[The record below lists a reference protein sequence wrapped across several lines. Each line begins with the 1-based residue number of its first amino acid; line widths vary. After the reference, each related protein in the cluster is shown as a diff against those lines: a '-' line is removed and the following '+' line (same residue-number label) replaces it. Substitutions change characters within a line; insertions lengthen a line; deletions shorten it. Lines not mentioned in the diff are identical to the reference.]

1 MTFFDTKEIK
11 KMDTVERD
19 FYFQELSES
28 NKKDS
33 LYRMSNRERAKEI
46 QAEFSATFPK
56 MELWLIGDLGEF
68 FTFGDKSKNELIEIL
83 KKIQAGHE
91 KALSE
96 ICTLLKKAERSED

>member
-1 MTFFDTKEIK
+1 
-11 KMDTVERD
+11 MDTVERD

-56 MELWLIGDLGEF
+56 MEMWENDTLGQF
-68 FTFGDKSKNELIEIL
+68 FTFGSKSKNELIQI
-83 KKIQAGHE
+83 
-91 KALSE
+91 LSE
-96 ICTLLKKAERSED
+96 IQKHYEKTLREIGSLIEHLGSNQG

>member
-1 MTFFDTKEIK
+1 
-11 KMDTVERD
+11 MDNVERD

-33 LYRMSNRERAKEI
+33 LYRMSNLKSAKEI

-56 MELWLIGDLGEF
+56 MEVWLNDSLGQF
-68 FTFGDKSKNELIEIL
+68 FTFGDKSRNELIEIL
-83 KKIQAGHE
+83 KKIQASHE

-96 ICTLLKKAERSED
+96 IHAFLKDLKKG

>member
-1 MTFFDTKEIK
+1 
-11 KMDTVERD
+11 MDTVERD

-33 LYRMSNRERAKEI
+33 LYRMSNRSAKEI

-56 MELWLIGDLGEF
+56 MAMWETDTLGQF
-68 FTFGDKSKNELIEIL
+68 FTFGSKSKNELIEIL
-83 KKIQAGHE
+83 KKIQAHHE

-96 ICTLLKKAERSED
+96 ICALLKKAERSED